1 MVKILKSEFLKL
13 KNSAILYLM
22 IGLFALEWLTIPVY
36 LSNHQTSYALEAM
49 TFLPMLAYCLMLT
62 IVSLLTIEQEEQAN
76 HCQNINSSHNRAKIW
91 LLKLL
96 ARDLIVILP
105 CLILWGSIGYVINDV
120 SYACYSGSLT
130 WLLLV
135 FLNHFHHL
143 LSLWAGKGLNLIISF
158 LECLFIIFASN
169 HAFVGNFWI
178 PIILPVNAILMP
190 ENKLMI
196 KTIFIL
202 LALILMLDVIAVL
215 TLKRNKNE

>member
-1 MVKILKSEFLKL
+1 
-13 KNSAILYLM
+13 
-22 IGLFALEWLTIPVY
+22 
-36 LSNHQTSYALEAM
+36 
-49 TFLPMLAYCLMLT
+49 MLA
-62 IVSLLTIEQEEQAN
+62 IVSLLTMEQEEQAN

-120 SYACYSGSLT
+120 SYAFYSGSLT

-158 LECLFIIFASN
+158 VECLFIIFASN
-169 HAFVGNFWI
+169 HAFMGNFWI
-178 PIILPVNAILMP
+178 PIILLVNAILMP
-190 ENKLMI
+190 EKKLMI

>member
-36 LSNHQTSYALEAM
+36 LSNHQTSYTLEAM
-49 TFLPMLAYCLMLT
+49 TFLPMLA

-120 SYACYSGSLT
+120 SYAFYSGSLT

-143 LSLWAGKGLNLIISF
+143 LSLWADLIISF
-158 LECLFIIFASN
+158 VECLFIIFASN
-169 HAFVGNFWI
+169 HAFMGNFWI
-178 PIILPVNAILMP
+178 PIILPVNGIHDWL
-190 ENKLMI
+190 EER
-196 KTIFIL
+196 
-202 LALILMLDVIAVL
+202 VHH
-215 TLKRNKNE
+215 

>member
-1 MVKILKSEFLKL
+1 MSKNVVKILKSEFLKL

-36 LSNHQTSYALEAM
+36 LSNYQTSYTLEAM
-49 TFLPMLAYCLMLT
+49 TFLPMLAYCLMLA

-105 CLILWGSIGYVINDV
+105 CLILWGSIGYVINDI
-120 SYACYSGSLT
+120 SYTFYSGSLT

-158 LECLFIIFASN
+158 VECLFIIFASN
-169 HAFVGNFWI
+169 HAYGQF
-178 PIILPVNAILMP
+178 
-190 ENKLMI
+190 
-196 KTIFIL
+196 
-202 LALILMLDVIAVL
+202 LDSYHFAS
-215 TLKRNKNE
+215 